1 MSEESIIINKEEITK
16 ETLEKYEGKYIKSL
30 NFVFYSNGFNA
41 SSLGE
46 CVFWMDKP
54 LTPTIIKVILSKDW
68 DSNPEL
74 VKKINAFIID
84 EVEYECMDRFR
95 SDDKEKKEEYIYRT
109 VNEIT
114 YNLDRIC
121 FSTDEEIVAVKKFR
135 KNRHRIIAASK
146 LWRTIAQ
153 YPGVKQKISGGTI
166 GDFGCLYEHQSIEYT
181 HQGAGLCIGVD
192 KNGDKYD
199 KETTTD
205 TRKFVNTSIQEYAKN
220 PENHDKFDIITMWL
234 YEVPTDEIEDVG
246 ISLSKLL
253 KRDGILF
260 IGYHEHQLFGECG
273 SRRSIRRAYSKYF
286 GYHERLG
293 NYYQIYDSWNRNI
306 LVFKKPLIEPEPVAE
321 SSVKPDT
328 TCDCAYEYGYE
339 SSDYDS
345 DIEDRYNYVFGPAGG
360 PNPGIWGVGE

>member
-1 MSEESIIINKEEITK
+1 M
-16 ETLEKYEGKYIKSL
+16 
-30 NFVFYSNGFNA
+30 
-41 SSLGE
+41 GE
-46 CVFWMDKP
+46 YVYWMDEP
-54 LTPTIIKVILSKDW
+54 LAIKNINDILSKNW
-68 DSNPEL
+68 SGFPKFIGHVNS
-74 VKKINAFIID
+74 FIID
-84 EVEYECMDRFR
+84 EVELECMDSFR
-95 SDDKEKKEEYIYRT
+95 SDDDEKKWEYVYKM
-109 VNEIT
+109 VNEMT
-114 YNLDRIC
+114 YDLQQIC
-121 FSTDEEIVAVKKFR
+121 FSTEEEIVAVKKFR
-135 KNRHRIIAASK
+135 KNRHRIIAASN

-153 YPGVKQKISGGTI
+153 YPGVNKKMKGGTI

-260 IGYHEHQLFGECG
+260 IGYHEHQLFGEYG

-293 NYYQIYDSWNRNI
+293 NYYQIYDSWNLWYTWYSKN
-306 LVFKKPLIEPEPVAE
+306 LLLNQNP
-321 SSVKPDT
+321 S
-328 TCDCAYEYGYE
+328 
-339 SSDYDS
+339 
-345 DIEDRYNYVFGPAGG
+345 
-360 PNPGIWGVGE
+360 PNRQSHQI